1 MAILGMEGSLV
12 LAFFVFV
19 YNMSLGIKLMY
30 DTLTKKE
37 FERPAWNLASGV
49 MIVAGSLMMFLWFF
63 NSFSPTVGWL
73 GFIGSLFIFVNN
85 LLAMILT
92 FMKSLKSTTFGRIA
106 SVLFTLLALWTF
118 LLLLQKISISTAF
131 GLPRFLDWILVWP
144 TIGYTLFQGFLFGP
158 ISYYFPILILIPLC
172 YPIKFVKE
180 EEIELIKTEEKPTE
194 ETKRGKA
201 AVFLEQPAGEIPQ
214 KKTST
219 KSGIVSFLDNGS
231 KMIIASL
238 IIMLL
243 VFNIMSLGNVISF
256 GDYTSKDYNPSFT
269 QRTDME
275 LGVYIQSASYQIE
288 PTQNF
293 DEIFQQELALMK
305 ELNVTV
311 ARIDL
316 KAEFLENYTSHLL
329 QMVDDL
335 KANDIKV
342 MFATY
347 GYNTPTWKLQNVSF
361 DDFTEGINQ
370 QAIDIVNITNP
381 DYILIYPEPYG
392 YSTYF
397 LSPEDEITVSMW
409 VNKINNTIEELR
421 SISNE
426 TKVGINLSEYSMTGD
441 TDLFE
446 PLWTSTPI
454 DFIGIDFYPFH
465 GRDLDIS
472 DILDRATNSS
482 KEFWITEFGISAL
495 MFGERNQAGAL
506 AYVLEQC
513 INNPMVKGFIYY
525 SLMDQSIAAN
535 SLGLVAET
543 GYKRDSFEKYK
554 EIIQKMK
561 GLS

>member
-1 MAILGMEGSLV
+1 MAIIGMEGSLV
-12 LAFFVFV
+12 LAFLIFV
-19 YNMSLGIKLMY
+19 YNMSLGTKLMY

-37 FERPAWNLASGV
+37 FEKPAWSLASGV
-49 MIVAGSLMMFLWFF
+49 MTVAGSLMMFLWFF
-63 NSFSPTVGWL
+63 NSFAPTVGWL

-85 LLAMILT
+85 LLVTIFT
-92 FMKSLKSTTFGRIA
+92 FMKSIKTTTFGKIGN
-106 SVLFTLLALWTF
+106 VLFTLLALWTF
-118 LLLLQKISISTAF
+118 LLLLQKVAVSTGF

-144 TIGYTLFQGFLFGP
+144 TIGYTMFQGLLFGP
-158 ISYYFPILILIPLC
+158 ISYHFPILILIPLC
-172 YPIKFVKE
+172 VPIKFVKE
-180 EEIELIKTEEKPTE
+180 EEIELIKTKEKPIE

-201 AVFLEQPAGEIPQ
+201 AVFLERPAGETPQ
-214 KKTST
+214 KRTS
-219 KSGIVSFLDNGS
+219 GGFVSFLDNGS

-238 IIMLL
+238 VIMLL

-256 GDYTSKDYNPSFT
+256 GEYTSKDYNPSFL

-293 DEIFQQELALMK
+293 NEIFQKELVLMK

-316 KAEFLENYTSHLL
+316 KVEFLENYSSHIL
-329 QMVDDL
+329 QIVDDL
-335 KANDIKV
+335 KTNGIKV

-347 GYNTPTWKLQNVSF
+347 GYDRPTWNLQNVSF
-361 DDFTEGINQ
+361 EDFTEGINQ

-397 LSPEDEITVSMW
+397 LSLEEEITVSMW

-421 SISNE
+421 SISND
-426 TKVGINLSEYSMTGD
+426 TKIGINLSENSLTVD

-454 DFIGIDFYPFH
+454 DFIGVDFYPFYEKH
-465 GRDLDIS
+465 FDIS
-472 DILDRATNSS
+472 YFLDRATNSS
-482 KEFWITEFGISAL
+482 KEFWFTEFGISA
-495 MFGERNQAGAL
+495 MVFGEKIQAGAL
-506 AYVLEQC
+506 TYVLEQC
-513 INNPMVKGFIYY
+513 VNNPLVKGFIYY
-525 SLMDQSIAAN
+525 SLMDQTIAAN

-554 EIIQKMK
+554 EIIQKVK